1 MLKNT
6 KKNKDI
12 LIVGVGNILLGDE
25 GIGVHVIKELEKL
38 NLPNRVELL
47 DIGIAIF
54 SLILHISGRK
64 KVIIVDAVKTSDG
77 DVGKIYRLSV
87 EDIKKDKNKFF
98 SLHQIG
104 IGNILTLSQLNSKP
118 KELVIIGIGIR
129 EIKLGTELSP
139 CLKEKMPKIIN
150 LILRETPPYFL
161 NFP

>member
-1 MLKNT
+1 MLKNI

-12 LIVGVGNILLGDE
+12 LIVGIGNILLGDE
-25 GIGVHVIKELEKL
+25 GIGVHIIKELEKL
-38 NLPNRVELL
+38 NLPDKVELL

-77 DVGKIYRLSV
+77 DVGRIYRLSI

-104 IGNILTLSQLNSKP
+104 IGNILALSQLNSKL
-118 KELVIIGIGIR
+118 KELVIIGVGIR
-129 EIKLGTELSP
+129 EIKLGTGLSS
-139 CLKEKMPKIIN
+139 CLKEKIPQIIN
-150 LILRETPPYFL
+150 FILREIPL
-161 NFP
+161 